1 MGDAQMS
8 SNEAMLNHDMHA
20 FYSNFLN
27 LMRDD
32 QLIGCE
38 TRQGDGGGS
47 CPNAALAAGSI
58 ADVTP
63 FTTGPYG
70 AFPGSVVWQVCAPQC
85 MVSLVLAQASR

>member
-8 SNEAMLNHDMHA
+8 SNEAMLNHEMSA
-20 FYSNFLN
+20 FYSNFLD

-38 TRQGDGGGS
+38 AKQGEGGGS
-47 CPNAALAAGSI
+47 CPDAALASGSI

-63 FTTGPYG
+63 FTTGAMQCLATG
-70 AFPGSVVWQVCAPQC
+70 NCSCA
-85 MVSLVLAQASR
+85 V